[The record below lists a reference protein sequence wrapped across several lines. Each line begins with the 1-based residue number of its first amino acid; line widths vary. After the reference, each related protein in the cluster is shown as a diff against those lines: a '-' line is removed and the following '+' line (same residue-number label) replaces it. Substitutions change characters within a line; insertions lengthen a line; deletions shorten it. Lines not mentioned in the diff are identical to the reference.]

1 MKCLM
6 SLREAAY
13 HTQIS
18 EKTLWRAIQR
28 GSYVARRLGARWYLL
43 MEEIAPEVWVPV
55 ERENHTPN
63 AADTHGNGVE

>member
-43 MEEIAPEVWVPV
+43 MEEIAPDVWVPV
-55 ERENHTPN
+55 ERDQRTPDAAHTPE
-63 AADTHGNGVE
+63 AGVE